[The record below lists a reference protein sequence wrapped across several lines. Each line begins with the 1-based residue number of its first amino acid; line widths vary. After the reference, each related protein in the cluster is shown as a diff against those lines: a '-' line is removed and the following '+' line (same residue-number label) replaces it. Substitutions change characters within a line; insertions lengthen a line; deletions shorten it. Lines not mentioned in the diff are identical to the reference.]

1 MLAGVKTMEKKRIVI
16 IDDDDMITMSLE
28 MIISADPEFEV
39 VAKGHSGRDA
49 IRLYQEYHPDLLLSD
64 IRMEDMNGLDA
75 AEEILAQDHQAVIL
89 LLTTFS
95 DDEYIVKALKLGVK
109 GYLLKQDYTS
119 LLVSLRAALNGQSV
133 FGGAVVNKLPEIM
146 QKAGEESMAYTGD
159 VAGSTFDYKAHDIT
173 EKEYQVIQLVSEG
186 YSNKE
191 IAERIFLS
199 EGTVRNYLSQI
210 LEKLELRD
218 RTQLAI
224 FYLRHTNENI
234 SE

>member
-1 MLAGVKTMEKKRIVI
+1 
-16 IDDDDMITMSLE
+16 MITMSLE

>member
-1 MLAGVKTMEKKRIVI
+1 MEKKRIVI

-28 MIISADPEFEV
+28 TIISADPEFEV

-210 LEKLELRD
+210 LEKPELRD